1 MGARTISILGS
12 RGVPAGHGGF
22 ETLAEHLSLYLAGRG
37 WATTVYCQ
45 VEGAGPLSEDAWRG
59 VRRILVPTRSP
70 GATGT
75 VVFDWRS
82 TIHAAREPGIALV
95 LGYNTAAFAPILR
108 AAGRRVVIN
117 MDGIEWQRAKWS
129 PMQRLWLRLNERVG
143 TRVAHDLIAD
153 HPEIL
158 RHLERHADAAR
169 ITTIPYGARRI
180 AAAPLEPVAALGLAP
195 SGYLLVVAR
204 LEPENSILE
213 IVRAF
218 SARRRGLALAVVGP
232 LDAATNAYHRS
243 VAAAAGAEVR
253 FLGPVYDQ
261 EALGALRFHALAYL
275 HGHTVGG
282 TNPSLVEAMGARNAV
297 IAHDNRFNRWV
308 AGDAARYF
316 RDEAGLDAEIAAV
329 SSSPEV
335 REALRAGI
343 AARFEAAFTW
353 SAILAQYEQL
363 LARPAS
369 SVPRPADG

>member
-1 MGARTISILGS
+1 MNERKVSILGS
-12 RGVPAGHGGF
+12 RGVPAAHGGF
-22 ETLAEHLSLYLAGRG
+22 ETLAEHLSVFLAARG

-45 VEGAGPLSEDAWRG
+45 VDGTGAPSEDAWRG
-59 VRRILVPTRSP
+59 VRRILVPTRAS
-70 GATGT
+70 GAVGT

-95 LGYNTAAFAPILR
+95 LGYNTAAFVPILR

-129 PMQRLWLRLNERVG
+129 PMQRAWLRLNERVG
-143 TRVAHDLIAD
+143 ARVAHDLIAD

-158 RHLERHADAAR
+158 RHLERHTDAAR

-180 AAAPLEPVAALGLAP
+180 DSAPVEPVAALGLSPGA
-195 SGYLLVVAR
+195 YLLVVAR

-213 IVRAF
+213 IVRAY
-218 SARRRGLALAVVGP
+218 AAQRRGLALAVVGP
-232 LDAATNAYHRS
+232 LDTATNPYHRS
-243 VAAAAGAEVR
+243 VAAAASDEVR
-253 FLGPVYDQ
+253 FLGAVYDQ
-261 EALGALRFHALAYL
+261 EALGALRFHALAYV

-282 TNPSLVEAMGARNAV
+282 TNPSLVEAMGARNVV

-308 AGDAARYF
+308 TGDAARYF
-316 RDEAGLDAEIAAV
+316 RDEAGLAAEIAAV
-329 SSSPEV
+329 ASSPAV
-335 REALRAGI
+335 RAALQAGI

-369 SVPRPADG
+369 SLPRPADG